1 MTNDDTK
8 VIGWFAYAS
17 RTEVVCTEV
26 DACVISGSE
35 EAMRDYARELQPEG
49 VGGSHTIRKT
59 RFTEIIQG
67 LNAGAAYAFDREA
80 YGRFLPLG
88 RTRGLQLAEGN
99 FNKKGRRFF
108 VVRLRF
114 L

>member
-35 EAMRDYARELQPEG
+35 EAMRDYVKELQAEG
-49 VGGSHTIRKT
+49 AGGSHTIRKT
-59 RFTEIIQG
+59 RFAEIIQG
-67 LNAGAAYAFDREA
+67 IKRESKLD
-80 YGRFLPLG
+80 G
-88 RTRGLQLAEGN
+88 
-99 FNKKGRRFF
+99 
-108 VVRLRF
+108 
-114 L
+114 